1 MLLVV
6 KNLPA
11 NAGDK
16 KYGFDPWVRK
26 ISCRRAWQPTPVFLP
41 GEMPWTEEPGRLQP
55 IESHRAGHD
64 RSDLA
69 RTHSK
74 SYEKKLCIFNI
85 NVKINQLKFTK
96 LFLKIFLEFLVSVG
110 YHIRFKLSTL

>member
-1 MLLVV
+1 
-6 KNLPA
+6 
-11 NAGDK
+11 
-16 KYGFDPWVRK
+16 
-26 ISCRRAWQPTPVFLP
+26 
-41 GEMPWTEEPGRLQP
+41 MPWTEEPGRLQP